1 MTVSFIVH
9 QSLSEINHTLIS
21 NVLQVG
27 GTLSSAVI
35 AQMKER
41 GRISVCGSISSYN
54 EDYKNIPLGKFH
66 GQNSC
71 QVVKVQVLLDIT
83 P

>member
-1 MTVSFIVH
+1 M
-9 QSLSEINHTLIS
+9 
-21 NVLQVG
+21 LQVG

-35 AQMKER
+35 AQMKKR

-54 EDYKNIPLGKFH
+54 KESNTTLVGKFDWK
-66 GQNSC
+66 NSFE
-71 QVVKVQVLLDIT
+71 VVKVQVVWDVK

>member
-1 MTVSFIVH
+1 M
-9 QSLSEINHTLIS
+9 
-21 NVLQVG
+21 LQVG

-41 GRISVCGSISSYN
+41 GRISACGSISSYN
-54 EDYKNIPLGKFH
+54 EDPNNSPLGKFY
-66 GQNSC
+66 GQNSFE
-71 QVVKVQVLLDIT
+71 VVKVRVVWDVT

>member
-1 MTVSFIVH
+1 M
-9 QSLSEINHTLIS
+9 
-21 NVLQVG
+21 LQVG

-54 EDYKNIPLGKFH
+54 ENPMNIPLGKFDW
-66 GQNSC
+66 QNSFE
-71 QVVKVQVLLDIT
+71 VVKVRVVWDVTL
-83 P
+83 

>member
-1 MTVSFIVH
+1 M
-9 QSLSEINHTLIS
+9 
-21 NVLQVG
+21 LQVG

-35 AQMKER
+35 AQMKLR

-54 EDYKNIPLGKFH
+54 AESKTPPVGKFDW
-66 GQNSC
+66 QNSFEVVKL
-71 QVVKVQVLLDIT
+71 QVVWDVT